1 MAVSCDETAD
11 GTNKSGNFNPLM
23 MLATPDNAARVD
35 DQGNPTPFY
44 LQGQGWGQ
52 TFNVSPKFWD
62 TYDPLDKRREV
73 ILTKYYTTAGTWI
86 DRNTTTWDGF
96 IINKFPVE
104 TATAFQGL
112 IYR

>member
-23 MLATPDNAARVD
+23 MLATPDNAAQSGRSGKSYSFLSARAGMGTNF
-35 DQGNPTPFY
+35 QC
-44 LQGQGWGQ
+44 
-52 TFNVSPKFWD
+52 VSKFWD
-62 TYDPLDKRREV
+62 TYDPSDKRREV

-96 IINKFPVE
+96 IINKFPVGNSYG
-104 TATAFQGL
+104 FSGD
-112 IYR
+112 

>member
-44 LQGQGWGQ
+44 LQGQDGGKPSMCLRNFGIRMILR
-52 TFNVSPKFWD
+52 TNVVK
-62 TYDPLDKRREV
+62 
-73 ILTKYYTTAGTWI
+73 
-86 DRNTTTWDGF
+86 
-96 IINKFPVE
+96 
-104 TATAFQGL
+104 
-112 IYR
+112 

>member
-62 TYDPLDKRREV
+62 TYDPSDKRREV

-104 TATAFQGL
+104 TATAF
-112 IYR
+112 RD